1 MRRGINSYCAF
12 GGQQIGAMWERPTS
26 CCSESCTARKEEEM
40 TSRANAAPTSNDLIK
55 DRQRLDAAR
64 RQTERFWSWNWIF
77 THIRIKVI
85 LVFVLSVGHVE
96 PRGGVTYRMSHKNGA
111 ETQNDPLT
119 SRRNDLCLWV
129 NVHTSSPAFWWTFL
143 HQLVSFFLQ
152 HFLWKCQYFSEEIR
166 LPYLWLWSL
175 CSCSSFFSFHS
186 RLQPL
191 FFKLLTAPWDKL
203 LYFKI
208 FRGTSPPRNL
218 HLRLKNI
225 IYSDMLFIR
234 NQISTVCLTADR
246 KVFPSPLME
255 TRTAGWT
262 PPNAGDSPFQ
272 FCCTSVIPNWTL
284 VPWVQNN

>member
-143 HQLVSFFLQ
+143 HQLVSFFCSISCGNVSISVKKSDFPICGYDPCVAAAPSF
-152 HFLWKCQYFSEEIR
+152 HFTADCSHCFLNCLRPLGTNSCILKYLEGR
-166 LPYLWLWSL
+166 LPQEIY
-175 CSCSSFFSFHS
+175 
-186 RLQPL
+186 
-191 FFKLLTAPWDKL
+191 
-203 LYFKI
+203 I
-208 FRGTSPPRNL
+208 FG
-218 HLRLKNI
+218 
-225 IYSDMLFIR
+225 
-234 NQISTVCLTADR
+234 
-246 KVFPSPLME
+246 
-255 TRTAGWT
+255 
-262 PPNAGDSPFQ
+262 
-272 FCCTSVIPNWTL
+272 
-284 VPWVQNN
+284 